1 MDYKLTDFLPTTK
14 KECELRG
21 WDELDV
27 ILFSGDAY
35 VDHPSFGPAILGR
48 ILEANGYRVA
58 IVPQPDWH
66 GDFRDF
72 KKLGRPRLFF
82 GVSPGAMDSMVNRY
96 TANRRM
102 RSEDAFSPDSRHDMR
117 PDYPSI
123 VYTQILKKLYP
134 DVPVALGG
142 IEASLRRISHYDYWK
157 DELRK
162 CILCDSGAD
171 LILYG
176 MGERS
181 IVELANALAEGKT
194 MDQIHEMPQVAF
206 YCKEKDIPGGFK
218 EDDIILHSHEEC
230 LHNKKG
236 QAENVRHLE
245 EEANKMHAQRM
256 IQETD
261 GKYVV
266 VNPPF
271 PLMTTE
277 ELDAAFDLPY
287 TRLPHPKYKGK
298 TIPAYEMIKFSV
310 NLHRGCF
317 GGCSFCTISAHQ
329 GKFVVCRSKESILKE
344 VKKIIEMPDF
354 KGYLSDLGGPS
365 ANMYGMHGKNQKACE
380 VCKRPSCVN
389 PQICPNLNT
398 DHSKLLEIYHA
409 VDALPG
415 IKKSFIGSGV
425 RYDLLLH
432 KSKDEKVNQAARE
445 YTRELITKHVSG
457 RLKVAP
463 EHTSPEVLKFM
474 RKPSFDLF
482 YEFKRIFDK
491 INKEEGLNQQ
501 IIPYFISSHPG
512 CHEEDMAE
520 LAVITKGLDFHLEQV
535 QDFTPTPMTISTE
548 TWYTGYDPYTLEPVF
563 SAKTQ
568 KEKLAQRMFFFWYKP
583 EERRAI
589 ESELRRIDRADLID
603 KLYDKKS
610 FGGNHG
616 GGFKGKKTNFDDKA
630 IGSTYDNPGVGRGA
644 KGKRG
649 AGRNAAEPN
658 GGRGRGR
665 NAADRFAP
673 KGYGNVGCYDEEKY
687 LNEGRPLNGKFSRN
701 GHAQQGRG
709 NNTPQGR
716 SNNANANIRDAV
728 AAARAELRN
737 QKEQGA
743 GFFKDK
749 KKKSFNPN
757 FDTDNHNRK
766 NRYNSGDKN
775 ERGSRDKNERGSG
788 DRNERGSGDR
798 NERGSGRGRGNQGR
812 NEGRGRRK

>member
-35 VDHPSFGPAILGR
+35 VDHPSFGSAILGR

-123 VYTQILKKLYP
+123 VYTQILKKLFP

-181 IVELANALAEGKT
+181 IVELANAFAEGKT
-194 MDQIHEMPQVAF
+194 MDEIHEMPQVAF

-218 EDDIILHSHEEC
+218 DDDIILHSHEEC

-256 IQETD
+256 IQEVD

-344 VKKIIEMPDF
+344 VKKIIAMPDF

-589 ESELRRIDRADLID
+589 ESELRRIGRSDLIA
-603 KLYDKKS
+603 KLYDKRDMKS
-610 FGGNHG
+610 GHPSAR
-616 GGFKGKKTNFDDKA
+616 FDTKA

-644 KGKRG
+644 RGKNRQG
-649 AGRNAAEPN
+649 NSSYGPNSGRN
-658 GGRGRGR
+658 GR
-665 NAADRFAP
+665 NQSYQP
-673 KGYGNVGCYDEEKY
+673 KGYGNVECYDEDKY
-687 LNEGRPLNGKFSRN
+687 LNNGKPLNARNHHEGSQRPLSPR
-701 GHAQQGRG
+701 
-709 NNTPQGR
+709 
-716 SNNANANIRDAV
+716 
-728 AAARAELRN
+728 ELAKSV
-737 QKEQGA
+737 KEQLKAEKGS

-757 FDTDNHNRK
+757 FDEGNHRRGDMSQNRGNGK
-766 NRYNSGDKN
+766 QNHGNGRNSG
-775 ERGSRDKNERGSG
+775 SFSG
-788 DRNERGSGDR
+788 DNRNKG
-798 NERGSGRGRGNQGR
+798 NSGRRGKR
-812 NEGRGRRK
+812 

>member
-123 VYTQILKKLYP
+123 VYTQILKKLFP

-181 IVELANALAEGKT
+181 IVELANAFAEGKT
-194 MDQIHEMPQVAF
+194 MDEIHEMPQVAF

-218 EDDIILHSHEEC
+218 DDDIILHSHEEC

-256 IQETD
+256 IQEVD

-589 ESELRRIDRADLID
+589 ESELRRIGRSDLIA
-603 KLYDKKS
+603 KLYDKRDMKS
-610 FGGNHG
+610 GHPSAR
-616 GGFKGKKTNFDDKA
+616 FDAKA

-644 KGKRG
+644 RGKNRQG
-649 AGRNAAEPN
+649 NSSYGSNSGRN
-658 GGRGRGR
+658 GR
-665 NAADRFAP
+665 NQSYQP
-673 KGYGNVGCYDEEKY
+673 KGYGNVGCYDEDKY
-687 LNEGRPLNGKFSRN
+687 LNNGKPLNARNRNDGSQRPLSPR
-701 GHAQQGRG
+701 
-709 NNTPQGR
+709 
-716 SNNANANIRDAV
+716 
-728 AAARAELRN
+728 ELAKSV
-737 QKEQGA
+737 KEQLKADKGS

-757 FDTDNHNRK
+757 FDAENHRRGDMSQNRGNGK
-766 NRYNSGDKN
+766 QNHGNGRNSG
-775 ERGSRDKNERGSG
+775 SFTG
-788 DRNERGSGDR
+788 DNRNK
-798 NERGSGRGRGNQGR
+798 GNF
-812 NEGRGRRK
+812 GRRGKR